1 MFSLL
6 VDHNRASHAVLE
18 RTLPRALLAAL
29 RRPAHVEL
37 SQRRKRCG
45 GVSICFFLV
54 VVCCFC
60 SRAIECIHAS
70 CSPKR
75 LVLSRKG
82 EPALQRWADRARG
95 NWCVRLLLDCYLLFN
110 IGYCFDDA
118 TCT

>member
-54 VVCCFC
+54 VFFCFFC
-60 SRAIECIHAS
+60 PRVSSAS
-70 CSPKR
+70 CSPEFF
-75 LVLSRKG
+75 G
-82 EPALQRWADRARG
+82 FE
-95 NWCVRLLLDCYLLFN
+95 
-110 IGYCFDDA
+110 
-118 TCT
+118 